1 MPLLPSLGRTV
12 GTGVKAARVL
22 VRGSV
27 RGGAWATRRVGTARA
42 KGAANEQGMIRLF
55 DLHALSCAG
64 DILIAIGLAGTIF
77 FNVPLGEAR
86 SKVALYLLITMVPF
100 ALLAPVVGPLLDH
113 FRHGRRYALAVTM
126 LGRAFLAYVISDHL
140 FNWGLYPAA
149 FGVLA
154 LSRAYGVA
162 RSAAVPRLLPEG
174 IGLSQ
179 VGARAS
185 VYGTFAG
192 AVVAPVGLLAFKF
205 GPQWPLRV
213 AMVIFIVGMV
223 VALRLPPRADSDPP
237 EAVPRPW
244 RTMLRLGRGE
254 DRPLSGRL
262 VVATLVGSASLR
274 LLYGF
279 TLLFLAFVI
288 MADQLDTTILGNDI
302 GRKGAVGLIGGALAV
317 GTFLSTAVGTRL
329 RIRRPLALQSAGLAV
344 TAGMGV
350 LATLFYSLAMVAV
363 LALLVAIFSGIAK
376 LAVDA
381 SIQERVPE
389 RLRASAFAHSE
400 TVLMIAWVVGGGIG
414 IIPLPGRLG
423 VALATLLALIAA
435 VRAGYIATRLHNE
448 RLTGRA
454 GDSEPTPDREPAAAT
469 AGPASTTAGSASATA
484 GPGSATG
491 GPGSAA
497 GPRSAGGSGPH
508 ATAEAAGR
516 GRSRPQG
523 PHGAPAEHWAAG
535 RGVPGDVWGDG
546 RAAPNGVWNDGR
558 AAPNGVWSD
567 GRAAPNDVFGA
578 GSSEPTD
585 PWPEAPTVPTRAR
598 PNNVPPGRGTIPT
611 PPTQSRRPDQT
622 GGNRTGTE
630 PTRIDRTGGGHAATD
645 PTRVDRPAG
654 PSDRSDPPT
663 KIDLGEKKKGWFGR
677 RKDKRASAVPPPP
690 AVEPLAPP
698 TAADARQPEPSAPPT
713 PAAPPQPEPAAPPQ
727 PEPAAGPQPG
737 PSAAARPE
745 PMPAPPGFHV
755 YRPSSAGRPG
765 SSSDEDDDR

>member
-12 GTGVKAARVL
+12 GTSIKAARLL

-42 KGAANEQGMIRLF
+42 RGAANEQGMIRLF

-64 DILIAIGLAGTIF
+64 DTLIAIGLAGTIF

-140 FNWGLYPAA
+140 FGWGLYPAA

-213 AMVIFIVGMV
+213 AMIIFIVGMV
-223 VALRLPPRADSDPP
+223 VSLRLPPRADSDPP

-244 RTMLRLGRGE
+244 RAMLRLPRGE
-254 DRPLSGRL
+254 DRPLAGKL
-262 VVATLVGSASLR
+262 VIATLIGSASLR

-279 TLLFLAFVI
+279 MLLFLAFVI
-288 MADQLDTTILGNDI
+288 MADELDTTVLGNDI
-302 GRKGAVGLIGGALAV
+302 GRQGAVGLIGGALAV

-329 RIRRPLALQSAGLAV
+329 RIRRPLALQSTGLTVVAAV
-344 TAGMGV
+344 GV
-350 LATLFYSLAMVAV
+350 LTTLFYSLATVTL

-400 TVLMIAWVVGGGIG
+400 TVLMIAWVLGGGIG

-423 VALATLLALIAA
+423 VALATVLAVAA
-435 VRAGYIATRLHNE
+435 AARAGWVAARLHNE
-448 RLTGRA
+448 RLSGRV
-454 GDSEPTPDREPAAAT
+454 DEPTPAATDREPAHAGT
-469 AGPASTTAGSASATA
+469 ASSTSSSGSTSGSGSGSASATS
-484 GPGSATG
+484 SA
-491 GPGSAA
+491 SA
-497 GPRSAGGSGPH
+497 SGSGPG
-508 ATAEAAGR
+508 TGS
-516 GRSRPQG
+516 GSGTGSRS
-523 PHGAPAEHWAAG
+523 
-535 RGVPGDVWGDG
+535 
-546 RAAPNGVWNDGR
+546 
-558 AAPNGVWSD
+558 
-567 GRAAPNDVFGA
+567 GA
-578 GSSEPTD
+578 GDAAYFNPEADEPASPWAPPSPPGTRRPADSWIRGSADPSD
-585 PWPEAPTVPTRAR
+585 PWPDAPTVPTHTR
-598 PNNVPPGRGTIPT
+598 PNNTPPPTRSATSGSGRTTQGRGDRPT
-611 PPTQSRRPDQT
+611 
-622 GGNRTGTE
+622 
-630 PTRIDRTGGGHAATD
+630 TD
-645 PTRVDRPAG
+645 GPPTRVDP
-654 PSDRSDPPT
+654 
-663 KIDLGEKKKGWFGR
+663 GEPKKSWFSR
-677 RKDKRASAVPPPP
+677 RKDKRATQPPPPPPP
-690 AVEPLAPP
+690 AAEPPPAPP
-698 TAADARQPEPSAPPT
+698 EPT
-713 PAAPPQPEPAAPPQ
+713 PQPKPDAAL
-727 PEPAAGPQPG
+727 
-737 PSAAARPE
+737 
-745 PMPAPPGFHV
+745 APPGFHV
-755 YRPSSAGRPG
+755 YRPTSADHPTNG
-765 SSSDEDDDR
+765 SGPDDQNR